1 MQKTQAD
8 YDLMEQRI
16 DTALVKHNMTYLEM
30 LRKVAI
36 TCDEFILFVRE
47 RKYDP
52 KTDTWP
58 KKCGEVFS
66 EIPILTG
73 FGTCFITNPNYKIRC
88 GQSLFVDNY
97 FLS

>member
-1 MQKTQAD
+1 
-8 YDLMEQRI
+8 MEARI
-16 DTALVKHNMTYLEM
+16 DAALVKHNMTYLEM

-47 RKYDP
+47 KKYDP
-52 KTDTWP
+52 EFATWP

-73 FGTCFITNPNYKIRC
+73 FGTCFITNPDYKIRC
-88 GQSLFVDNY
+88 VGSSVDNC
-97 FLS
+97 FLSR